1 MDFITKETYEN
12 NNIEVIVDDNDTLL
26 LNEKH
31 IEEILGHK
39 HLIVIKNKYD
49 PIYRKHR
56 YELVDEPKKQPN
68 KIIVHKK

>member
-12 NNIEVIVDDNDTLL
+12 DNIEVIVDDNDTLL

-31 IEEILGHK
+31 IEEKLGHK
-39 HLIVIKNKYD
+39 NLIVIKNKYD

-56 YELVDEPKKQPN
+56 YELEDEPKKQPS
-68 KIIVHKK
+68 KIFLHKI